1 MKTSMKRILALMC
14 VVAMGV
20 TSMASCRKNPSSGGD
35 TSSDLW
41 EYESDYEEVNGDTG
55 STADDSSS
63 EDATSSTGT
72 QSSNNSSK
80 KNNSSKNNSS
90 NTSNGQ
96 SSGSDK
102 LSSDELAAK
111 YKGTTV
117 KFATWEPHTTN
128 ESAKVLKDFTK
139 KYGINVQIMNTPQ
152 SGYINTVA
160 GKIAVGEGP
169 DIIIDNGEFPSS
181 LNILQ
186 PITVSDTINLA
197 DDIWDQGFIKQAT
210 FNGKVYEVNTMCNN
224 WALYGLFFYNKT
236 LFKNAGMTTT
246 PETLYNAG
254 KWNWDTM
261 ETLIKQYTNKM
272 GKGNYGLQVGTDYDI
287 TGKIGTGFLVYKN
300 GKVSCDIGNSLLT
313 NSLTR
318 MAQWMTDGYAT
329 HAASAFV
336 DRKAAM
342 CFGSTW
348 SLKKTGSFK
357 DMANQ
362 AEIGVTYLPDYDASH
377 KAHAVSFW
385 RGWGIAKKAKN
396 PGGAGLFL
404 RYFLDGNNYDSNIF
418 ISNEV
423 RTLFYELTSNVD
435 YTNQVFEVTGGCA
448 DLTNMGFDKFWGTF
462 MTITSHIAPKDI
474 QSNLDGM
481 KPVMNSVA
489 DKANKLIADA
499 TK

>member
-14 VVAMGV
+14 VVAMVV
-20 TSMASCRKNPSSGGD
+20 TSMAACRKDPSSNGD

-41 EYESDYEEVNGDTG
+41 EYESDYEEVNGDTD
-55 STADDSSS
+55 STATDNSS
-63 EDATSSTGT
+63 EDGVSSTGS
-72 QSSNNSSK
+72 QSSNSSSKPTTNSS
-80 KNNSSKNNSS
+80 
-90 NTSNGQ
+90 TSNVQ
-96 SSGSDK
+96 SSGSK
-102 LSSDELAAK
+102 KPTANELAAK

-139 KYGINVQIMNTPQ
+139 KYDIKVEIMNVPQ
-152 SGYINTVA
+152 GDYINTIA
-160 GKIAVGEGP
+160 GKIAAGNGP
-169 DIIIDNGEFPSS
+169 DVIIDSAAFPST

-210 FNGKVYEVNTMCNN
+210 FNGKVYEVNTKCNN
-224 WALYGLFFYNKT
+224 WSVYGLFFYNKT

-246 PETLYNAG
+246 PETLYKAG

-272 GKGNYGLQVGTDYDI
+272 GKGNYGIQLRADYD
-287 TGKIGTGFLVYKN
+287 TTAKIGTSFLVYKD

-318 MAQWMTDGYAT
+318 MAQWESDGYAT
-329 HAASAFV
+329 HAATAFV

-342 CFGSTW
+342 IFGDTW
-348 SLKKTGSFK
+348 SLKKTGQFK

-362 AEIGVTYLPDYDASH
+362 AEIGVVYLPDYDASH
-377 KAHAVSFW
+377 KAHAVSYW

-404 RYFLDGNNYDSNIF
+404 RYFLDGNNYDSDIF
-418 ISNEV
+418 INNEV
-423 RTLFYELTSNVD
+423 RTLFYELTSNID
-435 YTNQVFEVTGGCA
+435 YTNQIYDVTNGCA
-448 DLTNMGFDKFWGTF
+448 DLTNMGFDQFWGTF
-462 MTITSHIAPKDI
+462 QTMTSNIKPDQI
-474 QSNLDGM
+474 QSNLEGM
-481 KPVMNSVA
+481 KPVMNDVA
-489 DKANKLIADA
+489 KKANKLIADA